1 MSENCKECAKK
12 SKEIEA
18 IRNASDGLRA
28 KIRAQDLEY
37 RKLEAEA
44 LSQFADYDEK
54 LSKLRRVVA
63 GHMAASMMLD
73 AEKSAQKVA
82 GPASP
87 G

>member
-1 MSENCKECAKK
+1 MSENCKDCGKK
-12 SKEIEA
+12 AKEIEA
-18 IRNASDGLRA
+18 LRSANEGLRA
-28 KIRAQDLEY
+28 KIRAHDLEY

-63 GHMAASMMLD
+63 GQMAARMMED
-73 AEKSAQKVA
+73 AAKVA

>member
-1 MSENCKECAKK
+1 MSENCKDCGKK
-12 SKEIEA
+12 VKEIEA
-18 IRNASDGLRA
+18 LRSANEGLRA

-63 GHMAASMMLD
+63 GQMAASMMQD
-73 AEKSAQKVA
+73 AAKVA
-82 GPASP
+82 SPASP